1 MQGRRSVGLLLLLLG
16 THLYFANEF
25 RAFPNTNVRSRVYL
39 TLSIVDDHSLSID
52 GCVKRYGPTQDMASH
67 GGRLYTDKAPGY
79 SVLLVPIAWALRNT
93 IICEDNIRG
102 MCIALRVLGLS
113 LPAVVFWF
121 SQRRYFAKLAG
132 DETRGIAIVL
142 AGALGTNFFIYST
155 QLFSHAAAAMLLF
168 LAYRTAA
175 GALTTVRAFGAALLL
190 GLCFTVDY
198 VTAPAVAI
206 FVAWM
211 LIRARIRIAPISAVL
226 IGLVSVAL
234 PWMAYNGACFGSPL
248 SVGFHHHA
256 DPIYGEAYR
265 RGLAGIQPPDLKA
278 LLGATILPPHGL
290 AFMSPFLLLAP
301 LSWWR
306 MWNDR
311 ATRGAGAV
319 CALVCIGTWLF
330 VMTLVDWRGGWSVSV
345 RYLVPVI
352 PFALVGVATA
362 ISRDEARTARFVF
375 VAGAVLGIVQTALAA
390 ATFPDFPGSFRDPF
404 YDLCIPL
411 LQRGCVNGVIWNSAA
426 SPIEVAPFAVLMV
439 FAIGWVA
446 CVTPDPARQR
456 RDWRPVAV
464 GGLLAA
470 AQVPLLLWPGYERRL
485 LLADVMSK
493 MGYTCKSDAERAKL
507 HGETLAKQP
516 NNLFELEQLAW
527 IRAASPCDDLR
538 DGPEAVRLAER
549 ARSVTRG
556 SNLDILEVLAAAYAE
571 AGRCEDA
578 RHTVRQAL
586 RSVDERSDSARAAR
600 IRERSR
606 EYEANRPIRLPKSG
620 R

>member
-1 MQGRRSVGLLLLLLG
+1 VQGRRSVGLLLLLLG

-39 TLSIVDDHSLSID
+39 TLAILDDHLLSID
-52 GCVKRYGPTQDMASH
+52 GCVQRYGVTQDMASH

-79 SVLLVPIAWALRNT
+79 SVLLVPIAWVLRNT
-93 IICEDNIRG
+93 IINDDNIRG

-168 LAYRTAA
+168 LAYRTVA
-175 GALTTVRAFGAALLL
+175 GALTTARVFAVALLL
-190 GLCFTVDY
+190 GFCFTVDF
-198 VTAPAVAI
+198 VTAPGVAVI
-206 FVAWM
+206 VVWM
-211 LIRARIRIAPISAVL
+211 LIRAQLRIAPIAASL
-226 IGLVSVAL
+226 IALMIVVL
-234 PWMAYNGACFGSPL
+234 PWMAYNRACFGSPL

-256 DPIYGEAYR
+256 DPNYGEAYR

-290 AFMSPFLLLAP
+290 AFMSPFLVLAP
-301 LSWWR
+301 LGWWR

-311 ATRGAGAV
+311 TSREAGAV
-319 CALVCIGTWLF
+319 CASVCIGTWLF

-345 RYLVPVI
+345 RYLVPII
-352 PFALVGVATA
+352 PFALAGVAAA
-362 ISRDEARTARFVF
+362 IAQNEARMARLVF
-375 VAGAVLGIVQTALAA
+375 VAGAVLGIMQTALAA
-390 ATFPDFPGSFRDPF
+390 ATFPDFPGNFRDPF

-426 SPIEVAPFAVLMV
+426 SPIEIAPFAVLMMIAV
-439 FAIGWVA
+439 GWVA
-446 CVTPDPARQR
+446 RVSLDPARAR

-470 AQVPLLLWPGYERRL
+470 AQIPLLFWPGYERRL
-485 LLADVMSK
+485 MLADVMSK
-493 MGYTCKSDAERAKL
+493 MGYACDSDAERAKL
-507 HGETLAKQP
+507 HSETLAKEP
-516 NNLFELEQLAW
+516 SNLFELQQLAW
-527 IRAASPCDDLR
+527 IRAASPCDELR
-538 DGPEAVRLAER
+538 DGREAVRLAER
-549 ARSVTRG
+549 ARAAKQNN
-556 SNLDILEVLAAAYAE
+556 NLDILEVLAAAYAE
-571 AGRCEDA
+571 SGRYDDA
-578 RHTVRQAL
+578 RQTMRLAL
-586 RSVDERSDSARAAR
+586 RSVDERSDSVRASR
-600 IRERSR
+600 IRERIR
-606 EYEANRPIRLPKSG
+606 EYDAKRPVRHPKSG